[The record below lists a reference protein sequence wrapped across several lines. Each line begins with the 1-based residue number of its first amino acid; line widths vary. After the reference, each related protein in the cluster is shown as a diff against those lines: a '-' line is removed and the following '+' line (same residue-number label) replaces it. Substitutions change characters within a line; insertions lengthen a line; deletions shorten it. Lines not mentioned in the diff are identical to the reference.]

1 MILNFLLKTPPIFCS
16 TGHDA
21 TRQLLEPTTDH
32 HRLPTEQE
40 RAPEGADCGP
50 SVQTC
55 IIPPIR
61 RRLARRQPSLCRG
74 ELMASTLA
82 QNVFQIGF
90 VVPDIHKGMAFF
102 KDKLGVPEFLFIDK
116 PELQDET
123 YLGKPA
129 PLPIQLAFGWC
140 GDTQVELIQPITG
153 VSTYS
158 KFLDHNPQGGM
169 HHYGIEVPDYGKGVR
184 EMEASGFALVQGGRH
199 NETRF
204 AYFDTSGTI
213 GALTEIVYL
222 QPEERAFMHG
232 LKHKK

>member
-1 MILNFLLKTPPIFCS
+1 MILIFLLKAVRISAGAAVAQCGLGRS
-16 TGHDA
+16 
-21 TRQLLEPTTDH
+21 
-32 HRLPTEQE
+32 RLPARRLTD
-40 RAPEGADCGP
+40 EGARECAIADHPFGP
-50 SVQTC
+50 VSS
-55 IIPPIR
+55 
-61 RRLARRQPSLCRG
+61 RRQQTAHAAAVVMAGG
-74 ELMASTLA
+74 EMASTLA

-102 KDKLGVPEFLFIDK
+102 KDKLGVPEFLFIEK

-129 PLPIQLAFGWC
+129 PLRLHLAFGWC
-140 GDTQVELIQPITG
+140 GDTQVELTQPIEG

-158 KFLDHNPQGGM
+158 KFLDHNRQGGM

-204 AYFDTSGTI
+204 AYFDTTGTI

-222 QPEERAFMHG
+222 QPEERAFMQG

>member
-1 MILNFLLKTPPIFCS
+1 MKAHANAPIAAHPFGPVS
-16 TGHDA
+16 SH
-21 TRQLLEPTTDH
+21 RQ
-32 HRLPTEQE
+32 
-40 RAPEGADCGP
+40 
-50 SVQTC
+50 QT
-55 IIPPIR
+55 
-61 RRLARRQPSLCRG
+61 AHAAAVVMQGG
-74 ELMASTLA
+74 EMASTLA

-90 VVPDIHKGMAFF
+90 VVPDIHKSMAFF
-102 KDKLGVPEFLFIDK
+102 KDKLGVPEFLFIEK

-129 PLPIQLAFGWC
+129 PLRLHLAFGWC
-140 GDTQVELIQPITG
+140 GETQVELIQPIEG

-169 HHYGIEVPDYGKGVR
+169 HHYGIEVPDYGSGVR
-184 EMEASGFALVQGGRH
+184 DMEASGFALVQGGRH

-204 AYFDTSGTI
+204 AYFDTTGTI

-222 QPEERAFMHG
+222 QPEEKAFMQG